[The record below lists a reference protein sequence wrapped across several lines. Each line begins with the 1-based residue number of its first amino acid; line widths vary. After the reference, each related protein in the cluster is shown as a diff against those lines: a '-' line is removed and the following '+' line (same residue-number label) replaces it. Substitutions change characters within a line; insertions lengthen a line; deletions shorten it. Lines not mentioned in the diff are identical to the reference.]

1 MLDHVPVVALTA
13 ALRDA
18 FGILVIGR
26 AAFSAVGGITGLT
39 SCTLALHAPDGR
51 PVLTVDSAPGR
62 SDADREAFLDNGWAA
77 DSLLTALLATHVPQA
92 NDGALL
98 VPLVEPAGLLGT
110 LRCELTSPCSRADE
124 RRVTA
129 VAMVVAAR
137 LQQLG
142 VTAATLASDD
152 LLTRRQRDTAD
163 LALRGLTTDQ
173 IAAAL
178 QISRNTVKKHL
189 HEVFDRLSVSNRVQ
203 LSRALQITQA
213 TSDVPLGVT
222 RSGDVVVARRAVATT
237 TMAGGSRRN
246 GGRGNPES
254 VLSGVAGPVAAL

>member
-1 MLDHVPVVALTA
+1 MLDHVPVVTLTA

-18 FGILVIGR
+18 CGILAIGQ
-26 AAFSAVGGITGLT
+26 AAFSAVGDIPALT

-51 PVLTVDSAPGR
+51 PVLTVDAAPQR
-62 SDADREAFLDNGWAA
+62 SVADREAFLNSGWAT
-77 DSLLTALLATHVPQA
+77 DSLLTALLATHMPQA
-92 NDGALL
+92 TDSALL

-110 LRCELTSPCSRADE
+110 LRCEMTAPCSRADE
-124 RRVTA
+124 RRVVA

-189 HEVFDRLSVSNRVQ
+189 HEVFDRLSVSNREQ
-203 LSRALQITQA
+203 LARALQITQA

-222 RSGDVVVARRAVATT
+222 RSGDVVVARRAVAIQ
-237 TMAGGSRRN
+237 AVGGSRRN
-246 GGRGNPES
+246 GSRGNPEP
-254 VLSGVAGPVAAL
+254 VLSGAAG

>member
-1 MLDHVPVVALTA
+1 VDA
-13 ALRDA
+13 APQRFDA
-18 FGILVIGR
+18 E
-26 AAFSAVGGITGLT
+26 
-39 SCTLALHAPDGR
+39 
-51 PVLTVDSAPGR
+51 
-62 SDADREAFLDNGWAA
+62 REAFLDSGWAT

-92 NDGALL
+92 TDSALL

-110 LRCELTSPCSRADE
+110 LRCEMTAQCSRADE
-124 RRVTA
+124 RRVAA

-178 QISRNTVKKHL
+178 LISRNTVKKHL

-203 LSRALQITQA
+203 LARALQITQA
-213 TSDVPLGVT
+213 TSDVPLGLT
-222 RSGDVVVARRAVATT
+222 RSGEVVVARRAVGTQAL
-237 TMAGGSRRN
+237 GGGTRRN
-246 GGRGNPES
+246 GARRNPDS
-254 VLSGVAGPVAAL
+254 VLSGAAG